1 MTVKKRTRK
10 PRGGSAKLCTFRYL
24 PSDRKQIV
32 ASLPPT
38 ADKRRVIKVLEAA
51 VSTFLSLD
59 LSRSRRDPKGSRKS
73 LAAIA
78 KKLDDACRSFE
89 AISPDAA
96 RWRGIPAIAAALK
109 TIRDQIMAYRD
120 AEDGMVA
127 SHSGRKNLFRTALY
141 GDVIDAWVEAG
152 GAIKWSRPSLGGE
165 PSGPLIRYIRATLAP
180 VLVDKVPGAERIV
193 QILRAEKKR
202 LGLNK

>member
-1 MTVKKRTRK
+1 MVTKRTGK
-10 PRGGSAKLCTFRYL
+10 PPGRRAELRTFRYS

-32 ASLPPT
+32 ASLPRM
-38 ADKRRVIKVLEAA
+38 ADRRRVIMVLEAA
-51 VSTFLSLD
+51 ASTFLSLE
-59 LSRSRRDPKGSRKS
+59 LARSRRDPKGSRKS

-96 RWRGIPAIAAALK
+96 RWRGIPAMAAAVK
-109 TIRDQIMAYRD
+109 TIRDQIMANRD

-127 SHSGRKNLFRTALY
+127 SHSGRKNLFRTGLY

-180 VLVDKVPGAERIV
+180 VLVDKVPGVERIV
-193 QILRAEKKR
+193 QILRDRKKR
-202 LGLNK
+202 PGFNK